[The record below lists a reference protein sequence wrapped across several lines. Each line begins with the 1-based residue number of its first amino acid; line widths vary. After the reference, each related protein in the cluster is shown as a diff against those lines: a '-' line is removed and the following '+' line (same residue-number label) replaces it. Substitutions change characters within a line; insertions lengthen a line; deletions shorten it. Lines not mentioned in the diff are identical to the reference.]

1 MNEFFQSIASNPRLP
16 SIDLKPSF
24 LSVSTESMTAP
35 ATSSTFSVNQSYS
48 SLVGSVKSLI
58 SGKKQIQIDKNHLNG
73 MSQTVLPRIGDGY
86 NSMPEDNLKSKIRKA
101 TSMLA
106 VNSADKENNGS
117 SNLKR
122 SASLKKRRRS
132 SCSDKSQL
140 ENIIENEHF
149 GSTLPPRALN
159 RKSLKP
165 KNETSDARREQLRKD
180 IAVTRDS
187 VKEMEKTEVKVKT
200 DKDGKRRVSRRKKE
214 RRRSSS
220 KVHGNDDEGDSK
232 SEFDSSKKTRRKSVT
247 RRESVTRRPS
257 LSSRNGLNMAMLIHK
272 FLYKTKRSATLKLK
286 DSREEEP
293 VTQEVTLDGI
303 GMNKTTPKKSIPRIQ
318 TIQRTDSPKTSNDK
332 NKNLE
337 NIPNVKQ
344 STLLGANNI
353 HSWNFLRDQLRS
365 AKVRDAFSII
375 KFDLKGHHL
384 QILRQLGE
392 GGYSKVYDV
401 FDEKHILYALKV
413 VQVITE
419 DEDLLDNKTKKNMKL
434 VYEKDVMKEI
444 AMLEMFQDT
453 SRVINMLDYEIR
465 TDVSLPLRNDIL
477 PAVIEYLY
485 NTTY

>member
-35 ATSSTFSVNQSYS
+35 ASSSTFSVNQSYS

-106 VNSADKENNGS
+106 VNSADKENNDS

-122 SASLKKRRRS
+122 STSLKKRRRS

-140 ENIIENEHF
+140 EKIIENEHF

-159 RKSLKP
+159 KKTLKP
-165 KNETSDARREQLRKD
+165 KKETSDARREQLRKNF
-180 IAVTRDS
+180 AVTRDS

-232 SEFDSSKKTRRKSVT
+232 SEFGSSKKTRRKSVT

-257 LSSRNGLNMAMLIHK
+257 LSTRNGLNMAMLIHK

-293 VTQEVTLDGI
+293 VTQEVTLDSI
-303 GMNKTTPKKSIPRIQ
+303 GMNKATPKKSIPRIQ
-318 TIQRTDSPKTSNDK
+318 AIQRTDSPKTSNDK
-332 NKNLE
+332 NNENRNLE

-353 HSWNFLRDQLRS
+353 HSWNFLREQLRS
-365 AKVRDAFSII
+365 ARVRDAFSII

-419 DEDLLDNKTKKNMKL
+419 DEDVLDNKTKKNMKL
-434 VYEKDVMKEI
+434 VDEKDVLKEI
-444 AMLEMFQDT
+444 GMLEMFQDT
-453 SRVINMLDYEIR
+453 NRVINMLDYEIR
-465 TDVSLPLRNDIL
+465 TDVSLPLRNANL
-477 PAVIEYLY
+477 PAVTDYL
-485 NTTY
+485 